1 MRRVSSVP
9 TRAPSPLYT
18 PSSPASRQPLRTSL
32 GSPYGSPIV
41 SEPRPLPS
49 LFPGTTL
56 PPASSHAPDPV
67 HSSYLGR
74 HGNGTGSESGSPTL
88 LRAGMTA
95 QPQQYGTLGK
105 HDTRAYDNTH
115 SSFGTRAYDIF
126 ERMVLSRPDSLTGEL
141 HTNCPIIIMDRS
153 FSMTFHRFRVSKI
166 DFFVKWINIL
176 WCYKRFWKFF
186 WTFYSSNIVSWFPQ
200 KYWATRSFSIVIII
214 KKKKVYWAPNQH
226 IRMIS

>member
-9 TRAPSPLYT
+9 SRAPSPLYT
-18 PSSPASRQPLRTSL
+18 QSPPASRQPLRTSL

-49 LFPGTTL
+49 IFPGTSL
-56 PPASSHAPDPV
+56 PPASSHAPEPV

-105 HDTRAYDNTH
+105 HDTHAYDSTH
-115 SSFGTRAYDIF
+115 SSFGSRAYDIF
-126 ERMVLSRPDSLTGEL
+126 ERMVLSRPDSLTGGL
-141 HTNCPIIIMDRS
+141 HTQTVLFLLRLGVFLLLVIGLGSVRFHFLLSEYIFYVIKDFESS
-153 FSMTFHRFRVSKI
+153 FELSIHQ
-166 DFFVKWINIL
+166 
-176 WCYKRFWKFF
+176 
-186 WTFYSSNIVSWFPQ
+186 TFYYGF
-200 KYWATRSFSIVIII
+200 
-214 KKKKVYWAPNQH
+214 H
-226 IRMIS
+226 

>member
-18 PSSPASRQPLRTSL
+18 PSPPASRQPLRTSL

-141 HTNCPIIIMDRS
+141 YTQTVLLLLWIGVFLWRFIGLGSVRLIFLLSELIFYDVTKDFESS
-153 FSMTFHRFRVSKI
+153 FELSIHQTLYHGFHK
-166 DFFVKWINIL
+166 NIEQHDLFQL
-176 WCYKRFWKFF
+176 WL
-186 WTFYSSNIVSWFPQ
+186 
-200 KYWATRSFSIVIII
+200 
-214 KKKKVYWAPNQH
+214 
-226 IRMIS
+226 